1 MYNPKPIDTK
11 DIILSQ
17 DILNLGELIA
27 KNVHDNWARGRIE
40 QGWKYGPKRDD
51 IKKETPTL
59 VPYEKLPESEKE
71 FDRKTA
77 LETLKTIQKLGYKI
91 KKE

>member
-11 DIILSQ
+11 GIILSQ
-17 DILNLGELIA
+17 DIINLGELIA
-27 KNVHDNWARGRIE
+27 KNVHDNWAKGRIE

-59 VPYEKLPESEKE
+59 VPYEELPESEKE